1 MLYFC
6 YLLLL
11 GGLARVSKDL
21 EVSEVQVFFKICECQ
36 LVFVRVCEWERV
48 GGRRVQVLGELEGGF
63 GVWNFVD
70 VDLVFYLSF
79 DECEKYYFK
88 LNKFLEIMF
97 ILNSG
102 KY

>member
-1 MLYFC
+1 M
-6 YLLLL
+6 
-11 GGLARVSKDL
+11 
-21 EVSEVQVFFKICECQ
+21 
-36 LVFVRVCEWERV
+36 
-48 GGRRVQVLGELEGGF
+48 LGELEGGF